1 MNKLGV
7 IVSTLHLAMKFPFD
21 RKGVATVHVDQRTT
35 RECYVA
41 SLRLMP
47 TETTVKRDV
56 NQRMVAL
63 TDLDPRINDEVRI
76 KLSNDVIEWQLA
88 GEGQNTR
95 LGGSMTKKE
104 TEKITQLLTENKD
117 LFAWTTEDMPSID
130 PRVMS
135 HKFSVCSEARPVA
148 QKKRSMGEEK
158 RMVATREIQKL
169 LDAQFVREIQYTTW
183 LANVVLVK
191 KSIGQWRMCVDYT
204 DLNKACPKDA
214 YPLTSIDRLV
224 DKAAGNKVLSFLDAF
239 FRYNQ
244 IPMYEQDVAKTTFI
258 TETSNYCYQMMPFG
272 LKNAGA
278 TYQRLM
284 DRIFKNQIG

>member
-1 MNKLGV
+1 
-7 IVSTLHLAMKFPFD
+7 
-21 RKGVATVHVDQRTT
+21 
-35 RECYVA
+35 
-41 SLRLMP
+41 MP